1 MAAGLATVM
10 IVAGGWSVFGYIPT
24 KVIGQGTLMTSEEQA
39 HVIEAST
46 PGLVA
51 NLLVQD
57 DDHVTENQ
65 IIAIL
70 EQSELVA
77 QQRIGRNRLA
87 ELESNLA
94 SVRLQSAQELTSRE
108 TVMAALTNTLTF
120 QAEEA
125 QKRTER
131 LTGLLDMMTD
141 LSARGMTRKIEVEKI
156 RQDRDMAITEGSRAQ
171 SQLSQEQSAFI
182 EFKGNLNVRITS
194 AERAVQDQQHQLD
207 QLERHRPVSILTLR
221 CRKGAIHPIIR
232 SLRRSANAYGLRARP
247 CSALRPSAIAH
258 QSSAQRGCQCR
269 CAPALQCHRVCETE
283 NASLPRPARETAHAS
298 PASLGCS
305 IGTAHW
311 PRVGVAS
318 SPNSRREFWS
328 MRR

>member
-1 MAAGLATVM
+1 MSVSTTSAAEPRSSRSPERLDERVALAPSGHWIMAAGLATVM

-207 QLERHRPVSILTLR
+207 QLERHRPVSISDTQMPQ
-221 CRKGAIHPIIR
+221 GGHPPHHSIT
-232 SLRRSANAYGLRARP
+232 
-247 CSALRPSAIAH
+247 
-258 QSSAQRGCQCR
+258 SSVR
-269 CAPALQCHRVCETE
+269 
-283 NASLPRPARETAHAS
+283 
-298 PASLGCS
+298 
-305 IGTAHW
+305 
-311 PRVGVAS
+311 
-318 SPNSRREFWS
+318 
-328 MRR
+328 

>member
-1 MAAGLATVM
+1 MQQTTSFQLSPKTATPAANWRDKPMSVSTTSAAEPRSSRSPERLDERVALAPSGHWIMAAGLATVM

-156 RQDRDMAITEGSRAQ
+156 RQDRDSDHQCRARRSGPTAPTRSTRASST
-171 SQLSQEQSAFI
+171 SQHSDTQMPQGGHPPHHS
-182 EFKGNLNVRITS
+182 ITS
-194 AERAVQDQQHQLD
+194 SVR
-207 QLERHRPVSILTLR
+207 
-221 CRKGAIHPIIR
+221 
-232 SLRRSANAYGLRARP
+232 
-247 CSALRPSAIAH
+247 
-258 QSSAQRGCQCR
+258 
-269 CAPALQCHRVCETE
+269 
-283 NASLPRPARETAHAS
+283 
-298 PASLGCS
+298 
-305 IGTAHW
+305 
-311 PRVGVAS
+311 
-318 SPNSRREFWS
+318 
-328 MRR
+328 